1 MYLTPS
7 HKKLGAVEKR
17 QRLVS
22 RETWPNAARPASPSG
37 QRWKQ
42 GKCNSVAPQDPSV
55 HVNTEGR
62 TTKDQGKKSQG
73 PGTKDQGPRTQGRS
87 SPFDPLLSSQLRNPF
102 SSSLPSDSY
111 IPFSPY
117 SSLRSSFGGRT
128 LPAPQRKA
136 SSLLNGLV

>member
-42 GKCNSVAPQDPSV
+42 GKCSSGSTKLLSHPRTLQYMSIPKEERPR
-55 HVNTEGR
+55 TEER
-62 TTKDQGKKSQG
+62 S
-73 PGTKDQGPRTQGRS
+73 PKDQGPRTKDQGRS
-87 SPFDPLLSSQLRNPF
+87 SHFDPLLSSQLR
-102 SSSLPSDSY
+102 
-111 IPFSPY
+111 IRSPAHFRRILI
-117 SSLRSSFGGRT
+117 SHSLRTPPFAVVSVAERSR
-128 LPAPQRKA
+128 LH
-136 SSLLNGLV
+136 NGKQAHS